1 MRLSDRMLR
10 MQPSATALMAAKAR
24 EKKKL
29 GLDVISFATGE
40 PDYDS
45 PPEAI
50 AAAKKAMEEG
60 QTHYPPTN
68 GISHIRKAISEYYLA
83 HFGLQYDSE
92 KEIIVGTGA
101 KQLIYEAFGA
111 LLNPGDEV
119 VVFSPA
125 WVSYVEQIRLFDG
138 VPVKV
143 DTAASG
149 FIPDIQ
155 KVENAITPKTT
166 AMIINSPNNPTG
178 VVYPEECLGTL
189 ARLALNNDITII
201 NDEVYERLVFDRAQS
216 PQIVRVCPEARDHVL
231 NVNGVSK
238 AFAMTGWRIGYA
250 LGPANLVNAISC
262 FQGHLTSGTSSIS
275 QWAATGALRKS
286 QEKCEEMKMGFHKRR
301 DLIVRLLS
309 DIGGIRF
316 IPPQGAFYVFIDIT
330 SFLGNKTKFEFENDI
345 AFCEEFLEQKNV
357 SLVPGTAFLAPG
369 FVRISYSCPEEEIRE
384 GVRRFEKFL
393 EEIRAEQ

>member
-1 MRLSDRMLR
+1 MKLSDRILR

-24 EKKKL
+24 EKKRR

-50 AAAKKAMEEG
+50 AAAKKAMDEG

-68 GISHIRKAISEYYLA
+68 GIAPLREAIAGYYRT
-83 HFGLQYDSE
+83 HFGLRYDPE
-92 KEIIVGTGA
+92 KEIVVGTGA
-101 KQLIYEAFGA
+101 KQLIYEALGA

-119 VVFSPA
+119 IVFSPA

-138 VPVKV
+138 IPVQV
-143 DTAASG
+143 DTSASG

-155 KVENAITPKTT
+155 AIENAVTAKTT
-166 AMIINSPNNPTG
+166 ALIINSPNNPTG
-178 VVYPEECLGTL
+178 IVYPADCLEAI
-189 ARLALNNDITII
+189 ARLALRKEITII
-201 NDEVYERLVFDRAQS
+201 NDEVYERLVFDQPQS
-216 PQIVRVCPEARDHVL
+216 PQITRICPEAADRVL

-250 LGPANLVNAISC
+250 LGPAHLMKGISD

-275 QWAATGALRKS
+275 QWAATDALLKS
-286 QEKCEEMKMGFHKRR
+286 HEKCEEMKAGFKKRR
-301 DLIVRLLS
+301 DLIVHLLS
-309 DIGGIRF
+309 DIRGIRF

-330 SFLGNKTKFEFENDI
+330 SFFGGATRLRLESDV
-345 AFCEEFLEQKNV
+345 AFCEAFLEHKNV

-369 FVRISYSCPEEEIRE
+369 FVRLSYSCTEEEIRE
-384 GVRRFEKFL
+384 GVRRFKNFL
-393 EEIRAEQ
+393 NEIRAM